1 MWLYF
6 FHQFLGVEVLI
17 MLLPVVVLKSFSGLS
32 LLSTIPLLI
41 FIVIK
46 FYCWLAMISLYRAEK
61 REEDRIIFG
70 KHYFQNVLLAMTPN
84 TRLTMPQSPGITTTA
99 TMPYEQFL

>member
-1 MWLYF
+1 
-6 FHQFLGVEVLI
+6 
-17 MLLPVVVLKSFSGLS
+17 
-32 LLSTIPLLI
+32 
-41 FIVIK
+41 
-46 FYCWLAMISLYRAEK
+46 MISLYRAEK

-84 TRLTMPQSPGITTTA
+84 TRLTMPQSPEIATTA